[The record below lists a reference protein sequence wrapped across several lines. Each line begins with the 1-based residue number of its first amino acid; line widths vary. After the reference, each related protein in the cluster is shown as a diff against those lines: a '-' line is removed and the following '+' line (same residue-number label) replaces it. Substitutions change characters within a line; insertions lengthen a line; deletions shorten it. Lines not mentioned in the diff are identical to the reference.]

1 MKVEM
6 SKIKNIA
13 FQYIGDLSLLN
24 KSVVAV
30 VGKRDVDVSVLA
42 VAYELG
48 RELAQNGFCILN
60 GLALGCDASALKGA
74 LSCDG
79 KVIAVLPGGLD
90 NIYPASCKP
99 LADDILQKGGLLLSQ
114 YPLGTRPDKR
124 KFVERDRVQ
133 ALLASKVIS
142 VFCDSEGGT
151 MHTLKY
157 AYKDG
162 KQIGCVLDCSGTEFA
177 VNKMGA
183 SRLKTIDAAIG
194 FAKEPEYRQLSLFDD
209 A

>member
-6 SKIKNIA
+6 AKIKNIT
-13 FQYIGDLSLLN
+13 FYYIGDLSLLN
-24 KSVVAV
+24 KSIVAV
-30 VGKRDVDVSVLA
+30 IGKRDVDSSVLK
-42 VAYELG
+42 VAYDLG
-48 RELAQNGFCILN
+48 RELARNGFCVLN
-60 GLALGCDASALKGA
+60 GLALGCDASALSGA
-74 LSCDG
+74 LSCGG

-90 NIYPASCKP
+90 DIYPTSCKP
-99 LADDILQKGGLLLSQ
+99 LANDILKKGGLLLSQ

-133 ALLASKVIS
+133 ALLANKVIS

-157 AYKDG
+157 ANKDG
-162 KQIGCVLDCSGTEFA
+162 KQIGCVLDCSGTEVA
-177 VNKMGA
+177 ANKMGA
-183 SRLKTIDAAIG
+183 SRLKTIDSAIS
-194 FAKEPEYRQLSLFDD
+194 FAKLPEYRQLSLFE